1 MWGLIGQ
8 KPWSTTESIPRPCHE
23 TLQANA
29 PGMKR
34 RESMGS
40 LLRKRR
46 TAGKGSWFSL
56 VTDEWQHDIGGQF
69 VKRDFGWVC
78 VA

>member
-1 MWGLIGQ
+1 MPGASGTGAGMLRSMWGLIIE
-8 KPWSTTESIPRPCHE
+8 KPGRKLNGSIPRPCHE

-46 TAGKGSWFSL
+46 TAGLEVGSL
-56 VTDEWQHDIGGQF
+56 TTDEWQ
-69 VKRDFGWVC
+69 
-78 VA
+78 